1 MQNSVR
7 KPEPEQINKI
17 LSKIVSSKAL
27 KKGIINVRVEELW
40 KKVMGENVEKYTDGL
55 KCYGNDD
62 SAKKTQSWR
71 YENDRKWSNTHT
83 KRESIGVTTW
93 KVNHVKALKMI

>member
-1 MQNSVR
+1 MQLSDFKMQDSVR

-40 KKVMGENVEKYTDGL
+40 KKVLG
-55 KCYGNDD
+55 
-62 SAKKTQSWR
+62 
-71 YENDRKWSNTHT
+71 
-83 KRESIGVTTW
+83 
-93 KVNHVKALKMI
+93 